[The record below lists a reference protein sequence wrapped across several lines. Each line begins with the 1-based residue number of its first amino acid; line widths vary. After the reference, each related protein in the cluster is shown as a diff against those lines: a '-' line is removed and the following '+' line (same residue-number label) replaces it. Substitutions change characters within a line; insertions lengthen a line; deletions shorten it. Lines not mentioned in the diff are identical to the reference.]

1 MSIAQVAT
9 EKIAETSVQLN
20 DLIARRWSTRAF
32 DPTKNIDTS
41 TLLSILEA
49 GRWAASSSNLQ
60 PWRFIV
66 ASKDKPA
73 EFQKL
78 LSVIKEGN
86 QAWAQHAGV
95 LMIGVVNKYRR
106 PEVINRHASHD
117 LGLAM
122 AQMVLQALDHDIY
135 ARMIGSFYPDKA
147 REVYN
152 IPDQYEPFTA
162 IAFRYKTLDLGY
174 LNEEHRA
181 KEIAPRQRQPLSE
194 LVYSGSW
201 AQTADFVE

>member
-1 MSIAQVAT
+1 MVAT
-9 EKIAETSVQLN
+9 QKIAETAVQLN
-20 DLIARRWSTRAF
+20 DLIARRWSPKAF
-32 DPTKNIDTS
+32 DPTKSIDTP
-41 TLLSILEA
+41 TLLGILEA

-66 ASKDKPA
+66 APKNNPD

-86 QAWAQHAGV
+86 QSWAQHAGV
-95 LMIGVVNKYRR
+95 LMIGVVHKYRR
-106 PEVINRHASHD
+106 PDVLNRHASHD

-122 AQMVLQALDHDIY
+122 AQMILQALEHDIY
-135 ARMIGSFYPDKA
+135 ARMMGGFYPDKA

-152 IPDQYEPFTA
+152 IPDEYEPFTA
-162 IAFRYKTLDLGY
+162 VAFGYKTLDLGY
-174 LNEEHRA
+174 LNEGHRE

-201 AQTADFVE
+201 AQTAEFVESK